1 MTAAED
7 LMMIRTIE
15 PHVKTTHHQVEV
27 VSFLEEVEADHEE
40 EEEEEGMD
48 MADEGDMDK
57 VRETMNDR

>member
-7 LMMIRTIE
+7 LMMIRTME
-15 PHVKTTHHQVEV
+15 PHVKTTRHQVEV

-40 EEEEEGMD
+40 EEDMD

-57 VRETMNDR
+57 ARETMNDR